1 MRQPGAPQLHDIV
14 LRLCKLVPEPTA
26 ATAVKL
32 PRAAKHLLRGAGH
45 AVKHLLLQATPDA
58 SGVCAAVLEY
68 LATTE
73 HCCDRAEVTR
83 MLDAGVVELIASS
96 MCPETGSNAHLQS
109 QACRLLAAMA
119 YQLEGVAP
127 LEAEESRFAQ
137 RLFPDAIVSALVEYM
152 QRNVANGMQFTVAL
166 TAAMKGVCDP
176 HVAKHFN
183 EEALVATLEQALA
196 HGHIHSDPWKE
207 VRALAHGHALERRHV
222 RAGQRALRAGAIEYS
237 APLNGAPVYNTPLY
251 IARH

>member
-1 MRQPGAPQLHDIV
+1 MQTAPTAAAGDMRQPGAPQLHDIV

-127 LEAEESRFAQ
+127 LEADAPREVAGNAAGALQ
-137 RLFPDAIVSALVEYM
+137 RD
-152 QRNVANGMQFTVAL
+152 QCVAL
-166 TAAMKGVCDP
+166 
-176 HVAKHFN
+176 
-183 EEALVATLEQALA
+183 LA
-196 HGHIHSDPWKE
+196 VNQPSAQKITD
-207 VRALAHGHALERRHV
+207 V
-222 RAGQRALRAGAIEYS
+222 GQLGGE
-237 APLNGAPVYNTPLY
+237 
-251 IARH
+251 